1 MAVCLAGRALV
12 KLYLEAF
19 MCGTENA
26 GSKGSTSEKKR
37 GVVGLVVGSVTE
49 GTSRAGTEP

>member
-1 MAVCLAGRALV
+1 
-12 KLYLEAF
+12 